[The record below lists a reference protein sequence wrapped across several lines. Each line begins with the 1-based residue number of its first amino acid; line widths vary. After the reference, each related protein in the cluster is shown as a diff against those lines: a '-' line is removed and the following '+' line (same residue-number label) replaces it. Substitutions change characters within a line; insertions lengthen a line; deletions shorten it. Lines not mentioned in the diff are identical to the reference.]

1 MWNVAPYF
9 GWFAGVCTTV
19 SFAPQ
24 ILTVF
29 RTTNTGGISM
39 KMLVIHITGASSWII
54 YGALIQNRIMIC
66 FNSITFLFITIIMGR
81 CMYLKWW
88 WRPPSETMEINL
100 DC

>member
-54 YGALIQNRIMIC
+54 YGALIENRIMIC

-81 CMYLKWW
+81 CVYLKW